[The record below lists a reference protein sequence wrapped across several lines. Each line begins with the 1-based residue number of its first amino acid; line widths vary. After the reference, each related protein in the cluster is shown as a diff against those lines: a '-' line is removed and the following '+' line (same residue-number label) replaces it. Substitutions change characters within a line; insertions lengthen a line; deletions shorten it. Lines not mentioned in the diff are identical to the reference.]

1 MQGSTYT
8 KTFVNLL
15 NIAFYNGD
23 KRYPI
28 NNSSYM
34 PTAGD
39 LKNRLLYV
47 ALTRA
52 SEKVYFLY
60 E

>member
-1 MQGSTYT
+1 MQGSTYN
-8 KTFVNLL
+8 KVFINLL

-28 NNSSYM
+28 NNSKNM

-52 SEKVYFLY
+52 SEKAYILY